1 MARRNDNIDL
11 ERRKYVLAGIAFTVI
26 FIYIIQLFY
35 LQVIKN
41 EYKSYADNNAFFNNI
56 IYPARGTISDRNGK
70 LLVYNQPT
78 YSLVYIPREVQSFDT
93 LDFCRILGITKK
105 DFDARIAA
113 IKDRRLNP
121 GYSTYTIQTFAPQLD
136 IQESLLIQ
144 EKLYKFPGFFVQN
157 RTIRQY
163 TYPNAGAILGY
174 VAEVNEKQIG
184 EDKYYS
190 PGDYAGKSGIELSY
204 EKYLRGKKGVE
215 ILLRDAKGRIQGR
228 YEDGI
233 HDEAPISGNN
243 LKLSIDMDLQAYG
256 EYLMQNKIG
265 AIVMIEPSTGELLC
279 MVTSPSYDPSM
290 LLGRSFGKNY
300 LELEGNPLKP
310 LFNRAIQ
317 GVYPPGSTFKPTQG
331 LIFLQEQII
340 NKNTSYP
347 CVGGYPPL
355 GGRPKCHIH
364 GAPLPLEPALSTSC
378 NSFFCY
384 GLTAMLNNRKY
395 GGINEAFD
403 VWKDHLVNMGFG
415 YPLGVDL
422 PYEKRGL
429 IPNSKFYTSLKG
441 KNWKAGNVISI
452 AIGQGEV
459 LITPLQGANLAATIA
474 NRGYFYTPHLVKEIQ
489 DTILDKR
496 YTDRRETGIKKEHY
510 DLVANG
516 MMWAVAGG
524 TCRAANL
531 SPDFV
536 VCGKTGTAENPH
548 GNDHSMFMGF
558 APMNDPKVAIFVIVE
573 NGGFGATTAV
583 PIARLMLQMYLKGEL
598 RYSDLGYETM
608 IANMVNLP
616 SEYYTWLRGTG
627 KTISYMSL
635 PKRNADHINI
645 AKDTLNSNILRRSGN
660 E

>member
-1 MARRNDNIDL
+1 M
-11 ERRKYVLAGIAFTVI
+11 
-26 FIYIIQLFY
+26 
-35 LQVIKN
+35 
-41 EYKSYADNNAFFNNI
+41 
-56 IYPARGTISDRNGK
+56 
-70 LLVYNQPT
+70 
-78 YSLVYIPREVQSFDT
+78 
-93 LDFCRILGITKK
+93 DFCRILGITKK

-256 EYLMQNKIG
+256 EYP
-265 AIVMIEPSTGELLC
+265 V
-279 MVTSPSYDPSM
+279 SYTHLTLPSM